1 MIVRKFSIE
10 LTIQFQSHL
19 LSFSLA
25 FFLSPSA
32 SQALEEEQK
41 IGEGEL
47 FPNGTES
54 VLYFHGFASSPGPGF
69 RPMGRN
75 ILANIIMGKEV
86 DKYKDSFFLYG
97 FRFDLYI
104 HGFPSIK

>member
-41 IGEGEL
+41 IGEGGL

-54 VLYFHGFASSPGPGF
+54 VLYFHGFASSPGPGL

-75 ILANIIMGKEV
+75 ILGRRDANTVMGKEV
-86 DKYKDSFFLYG
+86 DIYKDSFF
-97 FRFDLYI
+97 FI
-104 HGFPSIK
+104 WV